1 MGNYVANRKLVD
13 QKMEKVQEDFTVTAV
28 VVKQWW
34 LSLFMVFTPSYFLK
48 GGGTTLPSRLTPN
61 IGRFIIPYFLMINR
75 KCEGT

>member
-34 LSLFMVFTPSYFLK
+34 LSLFMAFTPSYFLK
-48 GGGTTLPSRLTPN
+48 GGGDNFTL
-61 IGRFIIPYFLMINR
+61 
-75 KCEGT
+75 